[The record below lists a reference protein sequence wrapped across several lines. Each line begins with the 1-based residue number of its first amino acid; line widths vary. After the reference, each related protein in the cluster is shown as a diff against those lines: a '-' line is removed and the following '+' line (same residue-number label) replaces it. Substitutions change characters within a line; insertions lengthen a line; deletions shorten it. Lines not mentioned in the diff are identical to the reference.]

1 MFKLA
6 TQETKDAMRY
16 TLVRPNRE
24 PMKFY
29 IRELAEV
36 YQSIYGGILLDGKKP
51 ALRLVEKLAA

>member
-6 TQETKDAMRY
+6 TQETKDAMQY
-16 TLVRPNRE
+16 SLVRSNRE

-36 YQSIYGGILLDGKKP
+36 YHSIYGGILLDGKKP
-51 ALRLVEKLAA
+51 ALRLVDKLAE

>member
-6 TQETKDAMRY
+6 TQETKDKMQY

-29 IRELAEV
+29 VRELAEM
-36 YQSIYGGILLDGKKP
+36 YQSIYGGVLLNNDKP
-51 ALRLVEKLAA
+51 ALKLVA